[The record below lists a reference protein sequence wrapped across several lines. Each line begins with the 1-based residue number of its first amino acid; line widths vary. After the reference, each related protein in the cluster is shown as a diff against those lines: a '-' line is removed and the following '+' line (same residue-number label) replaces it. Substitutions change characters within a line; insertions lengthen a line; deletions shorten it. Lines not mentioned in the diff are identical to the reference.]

1 MSIKRTILN
10 SANRV
15 LASRNYILSERSH
28 TSRTMAEAIQAIA
41 QRQHPLK
48 TIIDIGASNGSWSAV
63 ALPHFPSCQYL
74 LIEALPQHENALIR
88 FTQTH
93 ANTQYVL
100 AAAGE
105 TPGRIYFDA
114 GDLFGGQASTVP
126 FPTNNI
132 EVPVTTIDQEVRLR
146 QLPGPFLI
154 KFDTHGFE
162 LPILK
167 GAAETLAN
175 TEVIIM
181 ECYNFRI
188 APECLLFF
196 EMCAYLEKIGFH
208 CIDLADPMYRPR
220 DGSFWQMDLI
230 FAKSN
235 RPELSY
241 RGYR

>member
-1 MSIKRTILN
+1 MGIKRTILN
-10 SANRV
+10 IANRV
-15 LASRNYILSERSH
+15 LASRNYVLSERSH
-28 TSRTMAEAIQAIA
+28 TSRTMEEAIQAIA
-41 QRQHPLK
+41 RRKRTFK
-48 TIIDIGASNGSWSAV
+48 TIIDIGASNGSWSAIT
-63 ALPHFPSCQYL
+63 LPHFPSHQYL
-74 LIEALPQHENALIR
+74 LIEALPLHESALIQ
-88 FTQTH
+88 FTKTH
-93 ANTQYVL
+93 ANTQHIL

-114 GDLFGGQASTVP
+114 SDPFGGQASTAP
-126 FPTNNI
+126 FAANSI
-132 EVPVTTIDQEVRLR
+132 EVPVTTVDQEVRLR

-175 TEVIIM
+175 TEVIVM

-196 EMCAYLEKIGFH
+196 EMCTYLEKIGFH
-208 CIDLADPMYRPR
+208 CIDLADPMYRPH

-230 FAKSN
+230 FAKSD
-235 RPELSY
+235 RPEFSY
-241 RGYR
+241 RNYR